1 MSLATLVDVL
11 TKANKENYAV
21 GAFNT
26 NNLETTR
33 AIIDGAEAQDAP
45 VILSTSLGA
54 FNYAGFDNLATLAY
68 KAAQNAAVPVVLH
81 LDHGTDLNL
90 VKKCID
96 AGYTSVMFDG
106 SHFPFDKNVELTK
119 KAVKMASEKGVSVE
133 GELGTIGGA
142 EDSVASRE
150 ILLTDPQKAVE
161 FVEKTGIDALAIA
174 IGTSHGAYKF
184 THAEQQLD
192 IRRLSAIKQATK
204 MPLVLHGASLVPK
217 EIVELG
223 QSFGAVIGGVQGVT
237 ESELKRAVK
246 NGVNKVNT
254 DTDLRLAFTAA
265 LRQTLMKNPR
275 EFDPRKIL
283 KPSTQLM
290 QKVVEDRIRLLGS
303 SGKA

>member
-1 MSLATLVDVL
+1 MVLATLAEVL
-11 TKANKENYAV
+11 KQANKENYAV

-26 NNLETTR
+26 NNLEITR
-33 AIIDGAEAQDAP
+33 AIIEGAEAQDAP
-45 VILSTSLGA
+45 VILSTSPGA
-54 FNYAGFDNLATLAY
+54 FNYAGFDYLATLCH
-68 KAAQNAAVPVVLH
+68 KAAQTAAVPVVLH
-81 LDHGTDLNL
+81 LDHGTDLKL

-106 SHFPFDKNVELTK
+106 SHFPFDKNVEFTK
-119 KAVKMASEKGVSVE
+119 ETVKMAREKGVSVE

-142 EDSVASRE
+142 EDSVRSRE
-150 ILLTDPQKAVE
+150 ILLTDPKKAVE
-161 FVEKTGIDALAIA
+161 FVDKTGIDALAIA

-192 IRRLSAIKQATK
+192 IRRLSIIKQETK

-217 EIVELG
+217 EIVELS
-223 QSFGAVIGGVQGVT
+223 QSFGAVIGGVQGVD
-237 ESELKRAVK
+237 EKELKRSVK
-246 NGVNKVNT
+246 NGINKVNT

-290 QKVVEDRIRLLGS
+290 QKVVEERIKLLGS